1 MGLIAACIIQFSIL
15 RFQPLP
21 EIERSSPDIS
31 DKMCLVQILAIK
43 QAAAIKARAGATVA
57 ANAMHSWMLALDD
70 EYSWSRAYK
79 VKQNRC

>member
-15 RFQPLP
+15 SLQPLP

-79 VKQNRC
+79 AKQNRC